1 MGCCSSSLS
10 IPSRASEEERLFVKR
25 EQQLGFSV
33 HSPLQVLQVF
43 KRHQTQSD
51 YISIAE
57 FNAIARDL
65 KLDVR
70 ELDLCGSPT
79 NRLYGQLGQKGMYDS
94 LRLRTLA
101 ALLSQGRD
109 KAEAYFACIAHT
121 GVVSAAQVKSFF
133 TAMVY
138 VSGEVLP
145 LLTASE
151 SAEEAFEG
159 NSYEHEFVQSCVQ
172 RLQMGRDTLV
182 ERWTNLVIEG
192 NSQITAEHF
201 KASFRREE
209 ELSALRSP
217 YKVRKAL
224 KKQAFEMSKPQRRP
238 KPVLISQ

>member
-1 MGCCSSSLS
+1 LS

-43 KRHQTQSD
+43 ERHQIQSD
-51 YISIAE
+51 HISIAE

-70 ELDLCGSPT
+70 ELDLCGSPI
-79 NRLYGQLGQKGMYDS
+79 NRLYGQLGEKGMYDS

-101 ALLSQGRD
+101 VLLSPGRD
-109 KAEAYFACIAHT
+109 KAEAFFGCIAQT
-121 GVVSAAQVKSFF
+121 GVVSTAQVKSFF

-145 LLTASE
+145 LLTAS
-151 SAEEAFEG
+151 SDEEAIEG

-182 ERWTNLVIEG
+182 ERWTNLVTG
-192 NSQITAEHF
+192 GSSQITAEHF

-238 KPVLISQ
+238 RPVLISR